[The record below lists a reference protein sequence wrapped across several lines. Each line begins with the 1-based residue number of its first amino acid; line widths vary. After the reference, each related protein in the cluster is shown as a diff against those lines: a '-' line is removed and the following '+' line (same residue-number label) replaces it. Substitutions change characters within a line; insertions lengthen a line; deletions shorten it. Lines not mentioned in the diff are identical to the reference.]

1 MTVLTFGEALVGY
14 GSLEDNLRAASYFTR
29 FPGGAELNVAVG
41 LTRLGVGTTWASVL
55 GNDAHGDYLADA
67 VGLLGIAKIVR
78 RASGPTALMFK
89 AGGADSDPEV
99 LQVRHASAFACH
111 AEALLTD
118 DVLSLE
124 GVTHLHLTGIVLGIS
139 PAARAAALT
148 LLDAALNAGLSVSFD
163 PNLRLNLWPDRDEM
177 RGVINTVAGRATV
190 VMPGLAEGQ
199 LLTGGSEPDDIA
211 RFYLRRGAHEVV
223 IKLGARGARGWTA
236 AGQTAQ
242 SRSFAVTPIDTVG
255 AGDGF
260 AAGYLAAFL
269 AGGSLQ
275 ARVDQGAAV
284 GALVTT
290 RRGDLAAMP
299 TRTEVDELLSQ
310 SAVPT

>member
-14 GSLEDNLRAASYFTR
+14 GSVEDNLRAASCFTR

-67 VGLLGIAKIVR
+67 VGRLGIAPIVR

-111 AEALLTD
+111 AEVLLTD
-118 DVLSLE
+118 EVLSLE
-124 GVTHLHLTGIVLGIS
+124 GVQHLHLSGIVLGIS
-139 PAARAAALT
+139 PAARAAART

-163 PNLRLNLWPDRDEM
+163 PNLRLNLWPDRGEM
-177 RGVINTVAGRATV
+177 RGVINTVAGRASV

-199 LLTGGSEPDDIA
+199 LLTGRNKPDDIA
-211 RFYLRRGAHEVV
+211 QFYLRRGAHEVV
-223 IKLGARGARGWTA
+223 I
-236 AGQTAQ
+236 
-242 SRSFAVTPIDTVG
+242 
-255 AGDGF
+255 
-260 AAGYLAAFL
+260 
-269 AGGSLQ
+269 
-275 ARVDQGAAV
+275 
-284 GALVTT
+284 
-290 RRGDLAAMP
+290 
-299 TRTEVDELLSQ
+299 
-310 SAVPT
+310 